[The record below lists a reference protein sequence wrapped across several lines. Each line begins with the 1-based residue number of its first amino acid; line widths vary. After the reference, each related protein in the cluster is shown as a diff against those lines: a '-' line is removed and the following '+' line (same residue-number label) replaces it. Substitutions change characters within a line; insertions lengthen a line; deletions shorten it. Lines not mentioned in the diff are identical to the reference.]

1 MEAGSRASTEEVRN
15 HETASAD
22 CPTVG
27 DSLAFV
33 FFWRGSSMGVWETQ
47 KNILTVRKAEL
58 INTLNNLV
66 Y

>member
-33 FFWRGSSMGVWETQ
+33 FFWRGSSGQV
-47 KNILTVRKAEL
+47 
-58 INTLNNLV
+58 LV
-66 Y
+66 LSLQ